1 MTRKELL
8 EYTRAE
14 KLDKLFLLV
23 SQMDT
28 LAFESVE
35 QLESLMSQKL
45 ELERE
50 LNKIDEGLAKLDQEN
65 WSCFTY
71 MIRTVFSLKNCCALN

>member
-1 MTRKELL
+1 MPNCKLVRIFIEIKMVMTRKELL
-8 EYTRAE
+8 EYSRTE

-50 LNKIDEGLAKLDQEN
+50 LNKIDEGLAKLNQEQ
-65 WSCFTY
+65 
-71 MIRTVFSLKNCCALN
+71 

>member
-50 LNKIDEGLAKLDQEN
+50 LNKIDEGLAKLNQEQ
-65 WSCFTY
+65 
-71 MIRTVFSLKNCCALN
+71 

>member
-1 MTRKELL
+1 MPIGFFYRIFIEIKMVMTRTELL

-35 QLESLMSQKL
+35 QLESLTSQKL

-50 LNKIDEGLAKLDQEN
+50 LNQIDERLAKLNQEQ
-65 WSCFTY
+65 
-71 MIRTVFSLKNCCALN
+71 

>member
-8 EYTRAE
+8 EYSRAE
-14 KLDKLFLLV
+14 KLDKLFLLA

-50 LNKIDEGLAKLDQEN
+50 LNQIDERLAKLDQE
-65 WSCFTY
+65 
-71 MIRTVFSLKNCCALN
+71 K

>member
-1 MTRKELL
+1 MVMTRKELL

-50 LNKIDEGLAKLDQEN
+50 LNHIDERLAKLDQE
-65 WSCFTY
+65 
-71 MIRTVFSLKNCCALN
+71 K

>member
-8 EYTRAE
+8 EYSRAE

-50 LNKIDEGLAKLDQEN
+50 LNHIDERLAKLDQE
-65 WSCFTY
+65 
-71 MIRTVFSLKNCCALN
+71 K

>member
-1 MTRKELL
+1 MVMTRKELL
-8 EYTRAE
+8 EYSRAE

-35 QLESLMSQKL
+35 QLESLMAQKL

-50 LNKIDEGLAKLDQEN
+50 LNKIDEGLAKLNQEQ
-65 WSCFTY
+65 
-71 MIRTVFSLKNCCALN
+71 

>member
-8 EYTRAE
+8 EYTRSE
-14 KLDKLFLLV
+14 KLDKLFLTV

-35 QLESLMSQKL
+35 QLESLVTQKT

-50 LNKIDEGLAKLDQEN
+50 LGRLDERLAKLNEE
-65 WSCFTY
+65 
-71 MIRTVFSLKNCCALN
+71 K

>member
-1 MTRKELL
+1 MKKLYIKFFFRIFNEIKMVMTRKELL
-8 EYTRAE
+8 EYSRSE
-14 KLDKLFLLV
+14 KLDKLFLTV

-35 QLESLMSQKL
+35 QLESLVAQKT

-50 LNKIDEGLAKLDQEN
+50 LGRLDERLAKLNEE
-65 WSCFTY
+65 
-71 MIRTVFSLKNCCALN
+71 K

>member
-8 EYTRAE
+8 EYSRAE

-50 LNKIDEGLAKLDQEN
+50 LNKIDERLAKLNQEQ
-65 WSCFTY
+65 
-71 MIRTVFSLKNCCALN
+71 

>member
-8 EYTRAE
+8 EYSRTE

-50 LNKIDEGLAKLDQEN
+50 LNKIDERLAKLNQEQ
-65 WSCFTY
+65 
-71 MIRTVFSLKNCCALN
+71 

>member
-1 MTRKELL
+1 MDSKVFYRIFIEIKMVMTRTELL

-35 QLESLMSQKL
+35 QLESLMAQKL

-50 LNKIDEGLAKLDQEN
+50 LNKIDEGLAKLNQEQ
-65 WSCFTY
+65 
-71 MIRTVFSLKNCCALN
+71 

>member
-1 MTRKELL
+1 MKKLYIKFFLRIFIEIKMVMTRKELL
-8 EYTRAE
+8 EYSRAE

-28 LAFESVE
+28 LAFETVE
-35 QLESLMSQKL
+35 QLESLTSQKL

-50 LNKIDEGLAKLDQEN
+50 LNQIDERLAKLDQEQ
-65 WSCFTY
+65 
-71 MIRTVFSLKNCCALN
+71 

>member
-1 MTRKELL
+1 MKKLYIKFFFRIFNEIKMVMTRKELL
-8 EYTRAE
+8 EYSRSE

-35 QLESLMSQKL
+35 QLESLIAQKT

-50 LNKIDEGLAKLDQEN
+50 LGLLDERLAKLNEE
-65 WSCFTY
+65 
-71 MIRTVFSLKNCCALN
+71 K

>member
-1 MTRKELL
+1 LEKLYIKFFLPIFIEIKMVMTRKELL
-8 EYTRAE
+8 EYTRSE

-35 QLESLMSQKL
+35 QLESLLAQKS

-50 LNKIDEGLAKLDQEN
+50 LGLLDERLAKLNQE
-65 WSCFTY
+65 
-71 MIRTVFSLKNCCALN
+71 K

>member
-8 EYTRAE
+8 EYSRAE

-35 QLESLMSQKL
+35 QLESLMAQKL

-50 LNKIDEGLAKLDQEN
+50 LNKIDEGLAKLNQEQ
-65 WSCFTY
+65 
-71 MIRTVFSLKNCCALN
+71 

>member
-1 MTRKELL
+1 MVMTRKELL
-8 EYTRAE
+8 EYSRAE

-50 LNKIDEGLAKLDQEN
+50 LNHIDERLAKLDQE
-65 WSCFTY
+65 
-71 MIRTVFSLKNCCALN
+71 K

>member
-1 MTRKELL
+1 MVMTRKELL
-8 EYTRAE
+8 EYSRSE
-14 KLDKLFLLV
+14 KLDKLFLTV

-35 QLESLMSQKL
+35 QLESLMAQKT

-50 LNKIDEGLAKLDQEN
+50 LGRLDERLAKLNEE
-65 WSCFTY
+65 
-71 MIRTVFSLKNCCALN
+71 K

>member
-1 MTRKELL
+1 MTRTELL

-35 QLESLMSQKL
+35 QLESLMAQKL

-50 LNKIDEGLAKLDQEN
+50 LNKIDERLAKLNQEQ
-65 WSCFTY
+65 
-71 MIRTVFSLKNCCALN
+71 

>member
-1 MTRKELL
+1 MTRTELL

-50 LNKIDEGLAKLDQEN
+50 LNKIDERLAKLNQEQ
-65 WSCFTY
+65 
-71 MIRTVFSLKNCCALN
+71 

>member
-1 MTRKELL
+1 MVMTRKELL
-8 EYTRAE
+8 EYSRAE

-50 LNKIDEGLAKLDQEN
+50 LNQIDERLAKLNQEN
-65 WSCFTY
+65 
-71 MIRTVFSLKNCCALN
+71 

>member
-1 MTRKELL
+1 MKKLYIKFFFRIFNEIKMVMTRKELL
-8 EYTRAE
+8 EYSRSE
-14 KLDKLFLLV
+14 KLDKLFLTV

-35 QLESLMSQKL
+35 QLESLIAQKT

-50 LNKIDEGLAKLDQEN
+50 LGRLDERLAKLNEE
-65 WSCFTY
+65 
-71 MIRTVFSLKNCCALN
+71 K

>member
-1 MTRKELL
+1 MEKLYIKFFYRIFIEIKMVMTRKELL
-8 EYTRAE
+8 EYSRAE

-50 LNKIDEGLAKLDQEN
+50 LNHIDERLAKLDQE
-65 WSCFTY
+65 
-71 MIRTVFSLKNCCALN
+71 K

>member
-1 MTRKELL
+1 MEKLYIKFFLLIFIEIKMVMTRKELL
-8 EYTRAE
+8 EYSRAE

-35 QLESLMSQKL
+35 QLESLLAQKS

-50 LNKIDEGLAKLDQEN
+50 LGQLDERLAKLNQE
-65 WSCFTY
+65 
-71 MIRTVFSLKNCCALN
+71 K

>member
-1 MTRKELL
+1 MEKLYIKFFYRIFIEIKMVMTRKELL
-8 EYTRAE
+8 EYSRAE

-28 LAFESVE
+28 LAFETVE
-35 QLESLMSQKL
+35 QLESLTSQKL

-50 LNKIDEGLAKLDQEN
+50 LNQIDERLAKLDQE
-65 WSCFTY
+65 
-71 MIRTVFSLKNCCALN
+71 K

>member
-8 EYTRAE
+8 EYSRAE
-14 KLDKLFLLV
+14 KLDKLFLLA

-50 LNKIDEGLAKLDQEN
+50 LNQIDERLAKLDQEQ
-65 WSCFTY
+65 
-71 MIRTVFSLKNCCALN
+71 

>member
-1 MTRKELL
+1 MKKLYIKFFLPIFIEIKMVMTRKELL
-8 EYTRAE
+8 EYTRSE
-14 KLDKLFLLV
+14 KLDKLFLTV

-35 QLESLMSQKL
+35 QLESLMAQKT

-50 LNKIDEGLAKLDQEN
+50 LGRLDERLAKLNEE
-65 WSCFTY
+65 
-71 MIRTVFSLKNCCALN
+71 K

>member
-1 MTRKELL
+1 MDSKVFYRIFIEIKMVMTRTELL

-50 LNKIDEGLAKLDQEN
+50 LNKIDEGLAKLNQEQ
-65 WSCFTY
+65 
-71 MIRTVFSLKNCCALN
+71 

>member
-1 MTRKELL
+1 MTRTELL

-35 QLESLMSQKL
+35 QLESLMAQKL

-50 LNKIDEGLAKLDQEN
+50 LNKIDEGLAKLNQEQ
-65 WSCFTY
+65 
-71 MIRTVFSLKNCCALN
+71 

>member
-8 EYTRAE
+8 EYSRAE

-50 LNKIDEGLAKLDQEN
+50 LNQIDERLAKLDQE
-65 WSCFTY
+65 
-71 MIRTVFSLKNCCALN
+71 K

>member
-8 EYTRAE
+8 EYSRAE
-14 KLDKLFLLV
+14 KLDKLFLLA

-35 QLESLMSQKL
+35 QLESLMTQKL

-50 LNKIDEGLAKLDQEN
+50 LNQIDERLAKLDQE
-65 WSCFTY
+65 
-71 MIRTVFSLKNCCALN
+71 K

>member
-8 EYTRAE
+8 EYSRAE

-35 QLESLMSQKL
+35 QLERLMSQKL

-50 LNKIDEGLAKLDQEN
+50 LNQIDERLAKLDQE
-65 WSCFTY
+65 
-71 MIRTVFSLKNCCALN
+71 K